1 MAEMSK
7 RFNFDDFDTLIA
19 EALGEMDE
27 ERLQSALETDGTLAD
42 QIMPGQIGGVA
53 CNPSLLDIEQID

>member
-7 RFNFDDFDTLIA
+7 RFNFDDFETLIN

-27 ERLQSALETDGTLAD
+27 ARLQESLETDGTLAD
-42 QIMPGQIGGVA
+42 QVMPGQIGGVA
-53 CNPSLLDIEQID
+53 CHLTFFDLETP